1 MKEIKPEDL
10 KEMSK
15 SELHKTLYEY
25 FKPVLEDCSQGSRLQ
40 YIRKYRQLSTKEAA
54 ELCPSLTGKK
64 KERSIERYEK
74 NERSPM
80 PYILEELAK
89 AYDVSIDAIRKY
101 DDTNPI
107 DTIYILMWREE
118 QFPGYEIDLT
128 CSSSIANSNNIKVI
142 KAFKKWINMRE
153 KRKNREISY
162 AEYIEYV
169 LHFSLED
176 DNNE

>member
-1 MKEIKPEDL
+1 MEKINIEDI
-10 KEMSK
+10 KEMSERK
-15 SELHKTLYEY
+15 LHKTLYEY
-25 FKPVLEDCSQGSRLQ
+25 YKPVLEDCSQGSRLQ
-40 YIRKYRQLSTKEAA
+40 YIRKYRQMSTKEVV
-54 ELCPSLTGKK
+54 EQCTNITGNNKIRTIQK
-64 KERSIERYEK
+64 YER
-74 NERSPM
+74 NDRSPK
-80 PYILEELAK
+80 PHILEELAK
-89 AYDVSIDAIRKY
+89 IYDVSIDAIRKY
-101 DDTNPI
+101 DGTNPI
-107 DTIYILMWREE
+107 DTIYELMWREE

-128 CSSSIANSNNIKVI
+128 GSSSIANSKNTNLI